1 MFSQILKI
9 SLENVL
15 TSTGGKILIAALVI
29 LCFLI
34 IVKISKAPKENSAK
48 TLAVCGLLLATAIV
62 LGELRLF
69 KMPLGGSVTPASM
82 LPVILAGYFYG
93 SRQGILLGSSAGI
106 FKLLL
111 GGATILN
118 PFQVV
123 LDYVAAKGIIG
134 ASGFFKDKKHGLIIG
149 GFVGILGRYIVAVI
163 SGYIFFAEYVPVDF
177 QHSALVWSL
186 YYNITYLGVDGAI
199 TLAVLILFEKR
210 FENLRE
216 AI

>member
-1 MFSQILKI
+1 MFNQILKI

-29 LCFLI
+29 LCFLV
-34 IVKISKAPKENSAK
+34 IVKISKAPKDNNAK
-48 TLAVCGLLLATAIV
+48 TMAVCGLLLATAIV

-82 LPVILAGYFYG
+82 LPVILAGYLYG

-118 PFQVV
+118 PLQVV

-134 ASGFFKDKKHGLIIG
+134 VSGFFKEKKHGLIIG

-163 SGYIFFAEYVPVDF
+163 SGYIFFSDYVPDSF
-177 QHSALVWSL
+177 HHSAFVWSL

-199 TLAVLILFEKR
+199 TLAVLIIFENR
-210 FENLRE
+210 FKNLRE
-216 AI
+216 VI